1 MEKKIIRLTESDLH
15 RIVKESVNKI
25 LKESKITP
33 NLEQSMDMYKDD
45 PKRYMHTL
53 SAFQMR
59 YETIFHDAEKMGLD
73 DIAEIAQQRLNQLS
87 NEVVNARNLWNLHA

>member
-1 MEKKIIRLTESDLH
+1 MNKKLIRLTESDLH

-59 YETIFHDAEKMGLD
+59 YETILHDAEKMGLD
-73 DIAEIAQQRLNQLS
+73 DIAEIAQHRLNQLS